1 MTSEEKIKFYFKK
14 YIFEW
19 LFNDIS
25 INLTH
30 QSNFG
35 AFTLI
40 CCAIDAFGGL
50 YLGCRKTSRDTFKG
64 FVRKY
69 FSKECS
75 NYIDDIWTDFRCGF
89 VHYLAPKSQY
99 GIIRGSENP
108 YFQKIKKQYSDRE
121 EERLVINLD
130 LFWQDFQEAI
140 RKYYNELLE
149 DEGLKRNFFS
159 RIKYLVR

>member
-1 MTSEEKIKFYFKK
+1 MTNDEKIKFYFKK

-25 INLTH
+25 INLVH

-50 YLGCRKTSRDTFKG
+50 YLGCRKTSGDTFKG
-64 FVRKY
+64 FMRKY
-69 FSKECS
+69 FSEECS

-89 VHYLAPKSQY
+89 VHYLAPKSQH

-108 YFQKIKKQYSDRE
+108 YFQKIEKQYNSKI
-121 EERLVINLD
+121 ERQLMINLD
-130 LFWQDFQEAI
+130 LFWQDFQEAV
-140 RKYYNELLE
+140 RKYYNELLK
-149 DEGLKRNFFS
+149 DEGLKRNFFK
-159 RIKYLVR
+159 RIDYLTK